1 MIVIHFWIPTW
12 GLAISFSCNLCL
24 VAQFSGCHLQ
34 VGRGIVLFAAGFGQS
49 VSRGSQG
56 VGDSL
61 LIPERDKERPRGEGS
76 GVSLLTIDGRSSG
89 KRLAKSTLLLAT
101 FSFREKVGE

>member
-1 MIVIHFWIPTW
+1 MIVIHFWIPIF
-12 GLAISFSCNLCL
+12 GLAINFSYNLCL

-61 LIPERDKERPRGEGS
+61 LIPERDKERPRGEGR
-76 GVSLLTIDGRSSG
+76 GISLPTIDGRSSG
-89 KRLAKSTLLLAT
+89 KRLAKSTLLFAT
-101 FSFREKVGE
+101 FLLKKVG